1 MVDTITD
8 KVSGSKS
15 AKERAGLDKVLTMA
29 HQRKFD
35 VLLFWSLDRLS
46 REGTAKTL
54 GYLQT
59 LTENGVKYHSYTEQ
73 YLSSLGAF
81 SDVVVSLLATI
92 AKQERIRLSERI
104 SAALDYRREVL
115 KKPLGRKV
123 GTKLKK
129 TAKLVEAAKKHRAE
143 GKSYGDIA
151 IVMKISRQR
160 AHQLVQ
166 MA

>member
-1 MVDTITD
+1 M
-8 KVSGSKS
+8 
-15 AKERAGLDKVLTMA
+15 
-29 HQRKFD
+29 
-35 VLLFWSLDRLS
+35 
-46 REGTAKTL
+46 
-54 GYLQT
+54 
-59 LTENGVKYHSYTEQ
+59 TENGVKYHSYTEQ

-81 SDVVVSLLATI
+81 ADVVVSLLATI
-92 AKQERIRLSERI
+92 AKQERLRISERVQ
-104 SAALDYRREVL
+104 AGLDYRKNVL

-129 TAKLVEAAKKHRAE
+129 TAKLIDAAKKHRAE